1 MENMYN
7 SYTTLKLMDSL
18 IKPILLYASDFWGCL
33 KLPKNNPIENLH
45 MMMCKQIL
53 GVQKQTSNIGVLL
66 EIGRNPLC
74 ICAVKF
80 SVKNWERIR
89 LGIGNE
95 VLIGAY
101 REDEVSWDSSIRRL
115 LESNGMLNFYVD
127 NPISEFPFIYKR
139 IYQRLYDNFLETSL
153 RTILVS

>member
-74 ICAVKF
+74 IYAVRF